1 MQTGILSFSP
11 GYENVYDLIYR
22 LVPKSGGIAP
32 GILWSRFW
40 REYLSDSHTTPPA
53 AISLLMEKRHPVP
66 ASFNEFLWHLGTA
79 DILTSRGGR
88 LYRVKC
94 SGGRSSA

>member
-53 AISLLMEKRHPVP
+53 AVPLLKEKKRPVP
-66 ASFNEFLWHLGTA
+66 ALFNEYLLHLHLGEVLTYTPPCDKTA
-79 DILTSRGGR
+79 PG
-88 LYRVKC
+88 VEV
-94 SGGRSSA
+94 

>member
-1 MQTGILSFSP
+1 MQAMITSFSP
-11 GYENVYDLIYR
+11 GSQSVYDLIYR
-22 LVPKSGGIAP
+22 MVPRSGGIAP

-40 REYLSDSHTTPPA
+40 REYLSDSHKTPPA
-53 AISLLMEKRHPVP
+53 AISLLNAKKRPLPVP
-66 ASFNEFLWHLGTA
+66 FDTYLSHLCLA

-94 SGGRSSA
+94 SGGRSC

>member
-11 GYENVYDLIYR
+11 GYESVYDLIYR
-22 LVPKSGGIAP
+22 LVPRSGGIDP
-32 GILWSRFW
+32 SVLWSRFY

-53 AISLLMEKRHPVP
+53 ALSLLTAKRRP
-66 ASFNEFLWHLGTA
+66 APSPFDNYIQQLCTA

-94 SGGRSSA
+94 SGGMS